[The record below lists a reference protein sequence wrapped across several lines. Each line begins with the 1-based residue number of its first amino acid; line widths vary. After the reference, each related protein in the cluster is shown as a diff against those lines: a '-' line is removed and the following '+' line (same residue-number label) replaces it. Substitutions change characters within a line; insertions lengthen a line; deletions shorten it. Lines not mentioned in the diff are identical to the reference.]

1 MSENREYT
9 EHNLKLQAEEGG
21 ELLYERTG
29 MLVVSLRGVNCR
41 FWSRLGCSGQ
51 NTNIF
56 TVAAKVSF
64 RVAREEILKNC
75 IFSICLIYSSHVIK
89 V

>member
-75 IFSICLIYSSHVIK
+75 IFSICFIYSSHVIK